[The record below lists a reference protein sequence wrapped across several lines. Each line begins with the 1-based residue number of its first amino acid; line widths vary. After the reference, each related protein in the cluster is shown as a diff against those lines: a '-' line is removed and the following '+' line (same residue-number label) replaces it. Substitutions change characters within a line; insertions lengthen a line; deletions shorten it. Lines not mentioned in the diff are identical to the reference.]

1 MLRTLALA
9 AALLAAALP
18 AHAQKKY
25 GPGVTDTEIRIGQTM
40 PYSGPASAYGVIGK
54 SQKAFFDM
62 INEQGG
68 INGRKINFISLDD
81 GYNPARTVEQTRRLV
96 EQENVLLLFQSLG
109 TPTNSAI
116 HKYVNAKKV
125 PHVLIA
131 TGANKWADPKNYPWT
146 IGFNPSYQVEAR
158 IYAQHILK
166 NTPNAK
172 IAVLYQ
178 NDDFG
183 KDYVIGL
190 KSGLGAKAAS
200 MIVREVSYEVTDP
213 TVDSQVV
220 DLRGS
225 GADVLLTFAT
235 PKFAAQAIRKVGDLG
250 WKPVHYLTVV
260 SSSVGAVLHPA
271 GLDKST
277 GLITAL
283 YLVDPT
289 DPEASKLPGM
299 KAWSEWMQ
307 KYNKGADP
315 SDQFHVNAYAA
326 AWLLTEILKACGDD
340 LTREN
345 VMKQAASLKDVQ
357 IPGVIPGIRVNTTA
371 TDFATFGEMQLG
383 RFDGKRWVPFG
394 ELLSGR

>member
-1 MLRTLALA
+1 MIRILALA
-9 AALLAAALP
+9 VAALATALP

-25 GPGVTDTEIRIGQTM
+25 GPGVSDAEIRIGQTM

-131 TGANKWADPKNYPWT
+131 TGASKWADPKNYPWT
-146 IGFNPSYQVEAR
+146 MGFNPSYQVEAR

-166 NTPNAK
+166 TAPNAK

-183 KDYVIGL
+183 KDYVVGL
-190 KSGLGAKAAS
+190 KSGLGAKAS
-200 MIVREVSYEVTDP
+200 MIVREVSYEVSDP

-250 WKPVHYLTVV
+250 WKPAHYLTVV
-260 SSSVGAVLHPA
+260 SASVGAVLAPA

-289 DPEASKLPGM
+289 DPEGSRLPGM

-315 SDQFHVNAYAA
+315 NDQFHVNAYAA

-357 IPGVIPGIRVNTTA
+357 IPVVIPGIRVNTTA
-371 TDFATFGEMQLG
+371 SDFATFGEMQLG

>member
-62 INEQGG
+62 VNEQGG

-109 TPTNSAI
+109 TPTNTAI

-131 TGANKWADPKNYPWT
+131 TGASKWADPKNHPWT

-166 NTPNAK
+166 NSPNAK

-260 SSSVGAVLHPA
+260 SASVGAVLQPA

-357 IPGVIPGIRVNTTA
+357 IPVVIPGIRVNTTPS
-371 TDFATFGEMQLG
+371 DFATFGEMQLG

>member
-1 MLRTLALA
+1 MIRILALA
-9 AALLAAALP
+9 VAALAAALP

-25 GPGVTDTEIRIGQTM
+25 GPGVSDTEIRIGQTM

-116 HKYVNAKKV
+116 HKYVNARKV
-125 PHVLIA
+125 PHLLIA
-131 TGANKWADPKNYPWT
+131 TGASKWADPKNFPWT
-146 IGFNPSYQVEAR
+146 MGFNPSYQVEGR

-166 NTPNAK
+166 NAPNAR
-172 IAVLYQ
+172 IAVLFQ

-183 KDYVIGL
+183 KDYVAGL
-190 KSGLGAKAAS
+190 KSGLGAKAA

-250 WKPVHYLTVV
+250 WKPTHYLTVV
-260 SSSVGAVLHPA
+260 SASVGAVLAPA

-289 DPEASKLPGM
+289 DPEAARLPGM

-307 KYNKGADP
+307 KYNKGADMN
-315 SDQFHVNAYAA
+315 DQFHVNAYAA

-340 LTREN
+340 LTRDN

-357 IPGVIPGIRVNTTA
+357 IPVVIPGIRVTTTPA
-371 TDFATFGEMQLG
+371 DFATFGEMQLG

>member
-1 MLRTLALA
+1 MFRTLALA

-96 EQENVLLLFQSLG
+96 EQEQVLLLFQSLG

-131 TGANKWADPKNYPWT
+131 TGASKWADPKNHPWT

-166 NTPNAK
+166 NSPNAK

-190 KSGLGAKAAS
+190 KSGLGTKASS

-250 WKPVHYLTVV
+250 WKPTHYLTVV
-260 SSSVGAVLHPA
+260 SSSVGAVLQPA

-345 VMKQAASLKDVQ
+345 VMKQAASLRDVQ
-357 IPGVIPGIRVNTTA
+357 IPVVIPGIRVNTTA

>member
-9 AALLAAALP
+9 AALLASALP
-18 AHAQKKY
+18 VHAQKKY
-25 GPGVTDTEIRIGQTM
+25 GPGVSDTEIRIGQTM

-131 TGANKWADPKNYPWT
+131 TGASKWADPKNHPWT

-158 IYAQHILK
+158 IYAQHILR
-166 NTPNAK
+166 TAPGAK
-172 IAVLYQ
+172 IAVLHQ

-183 KDYVIGL
+183 KDYLAGL
-190 KSGLGAKAAS
+190 KSGLGAKAS
-200 MIVREVSYEVTDP
+200 QIVREVSYEVTDP

-220 DLRGS
+220 DLKGS

-250 WKPVHYLTVV
+250 WKPTHYLTVV
-260 SSSVGAVLHPA
+260 SASVGAVLAPA

-283 YLVDPT
+283 YLVDPSDT
-289 DPEASKLPGM
+289 EAARLPGM
-299 KAWSEWMQ
+299 KAWRDWME
-307 KYNKGADP
+307 KYNKGADLN
-315 SDQFHVNAYAA
+315 DQFNVNAYAS
-326 AWLLTEILKACGDD
+326 AWLLVEILKACGDD

-345 VMKQAASLKDVQ
+345 VMKQATSLKDVQ
-357 IPGVIPGIRVNTTA
+357 IPVVIPGIRVTTTP

-383 RFDGKRWVPFG
+383 RFDGRRWVPFG

>member
-1 MLRTLALA
+1 MFRTLALA

-96 EQENVLLLFQSLG
+96 EQEQVLLLFQSLG

-131 TGANKWADPKNYPWT
+131 TGASKWADPKNHPWT

-166 NTPNAK
+166 NSPNAK

-190 KSGLGAKAAS
+190 KSGLGTKASS

-250 WKPVHYLTVV
+250 WKPTHYLTVV
-260 SSSVGAVLHPA
+260 SSSVGAVLQPA

-345 VMKQAASLKDVQ
+345 VMKQAASLRDVQ
-357 IPGVIPGIRVNTTA
+357 IPVVIPGIRVNTTA

-394 ELLSGR
+394 DLLSGR